1 MEMFILSLQV
11 YPGVELKV
19 TPVRGCGGR
28 CATEHCV
35 ELKVT
40 PARGCGGRCA
50 TDHGEVE
57 LTMMVS

>member
-28 CATEHCV
+28 CATEGGV
-35 ELKVT
+35 EWMLVRNLVQVWKKVSHLE
-40 PARGCGGRCA
+40 RDVVG
-50 TDHGEVE
+50 
-57 LTMMVS
+57 